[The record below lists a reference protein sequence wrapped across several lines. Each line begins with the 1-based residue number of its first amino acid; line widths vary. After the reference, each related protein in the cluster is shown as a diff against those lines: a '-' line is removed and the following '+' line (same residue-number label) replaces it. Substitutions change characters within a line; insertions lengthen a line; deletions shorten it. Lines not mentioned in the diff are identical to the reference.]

1 MKLLGRWFRRKGKE
15 PSTWGGVI
23 VVIASVA
30 GLKLTIEEQ
39 AAVAQAVA
47 ALVGV
52 ILIFTHDPAYKDEDE
67 KVPPSDRD
75 K

>member
-15 PSTWGGVI
+15 PSTWGGII

-52 ILIFTHDPAYKDEDE
+52 ILIFTHDPTHKDDDE
-67 KVPPSDRD
+67 TTPPADRER
-75 K
+75 